1 MVFFPNRYFENS
13 SLISGP
19 DKTETYFFDAFR
31 HFHLEKKEA
40 FTCWNV
46 SANCRSTNFGTRID
60 YILTSNDLKNH
71 LVTCDIH
78 PDIQV
83 INDIVLQLGPMKTAL
98 LLNKYY

>member
-1 MVFFPNRYFENS
+1 MDHLLHNISSEEDLDWKIIHFPEKYSTDR
-13 SLISGP
+13 
-19 DKTETYFFDAFR
+19 TETHFFDAFR

-83 INDIVLQLGPMKTAL
+83 INEIILCMV
-98 LLNKYY
+98 